1 MEKKL
6 NYSAESLLNF
16 KFDPKEKGYDPL
28 QVDQVFDK
36 IIEDYETL
44 NKEIQIA
51 ADEKGKHL
59 EEISK
64 LKTKI
69 EGLEFE
75 LAKLKQQVNEFSKI
89 KEINPDN
96 YALLKKVNAY
106 ERVLYKKGI
115 DLKKALSDP
124 DNC

>member
-6 NYSAESLLNF
+6 NFTSESLLNF
-16 KFDPKEKGYDPL
+16 KFDPKEKGYDSL

-44 NKEIQIA
+44 KKELQTVTS
-51 ADEKGKHL
+51 EKDKHSQ
-59 EEISK
+59 EIEK
-64 LKTKI
+64 LKSKI
-69 EGLEFE
+69 EDYELE
-75 LAKLKQQVNEFSKI
+75 LGKLKQQVAEFSKI
-89 KEINPDN
+89 KEFSCDN
-96 YALLKKVNAY
+96 YALLKKVSAY

>member
-1 MEKKL
+1 MEKKS
-6 NYSAESLLNF
+6 NYSSESLLNF

-44 NKEIQIA
+44 NKEIQIITN
-51 ADEKGKHL
+51 DNEKHL
-59 EEISK
+59 QEVAK
-64 LKTKI
+64 LKEKN
-69 EGLEFE
+69 EALEFE
-75 LAKLKQQVNEFSKI
+75 LAKLKQQLNEYSKI
-89 KEINPDN
+89 KDINPDN

>member
-6 NYSAESLLNF
+6 NYSSESLLNF

-28 QVDQVFDK
+28 QVDQVFDG
-36 IIEDYETL
+36 IIEDYQTL
-44 NKEIQIA
+44 TKEI
-51 ADEKGKHL
+51 ENTTNENVKHL
-59 EEISK
+59 QEIEK
-64 LKTKI
+64 LKAKI
-69 EGLEFE
+69 ENEELE
-75 LAKLKQQVNEFSKI
+75 LAKLKQYVNEFSKI
-89 KEINPDN
+89 KDINPDN

-124 DNC
+124 ENC